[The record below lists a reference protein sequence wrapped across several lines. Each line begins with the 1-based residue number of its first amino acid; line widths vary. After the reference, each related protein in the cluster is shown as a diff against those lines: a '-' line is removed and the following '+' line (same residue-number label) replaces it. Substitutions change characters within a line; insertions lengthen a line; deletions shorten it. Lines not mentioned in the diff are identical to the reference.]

1 MRFGNKQNQQI
12 QSSKKSMDDSRKTA
26 IVLESGVHRQRSFI
40 LEKRKEKQNAFKV
53 FFKQNISEQVLS

>member
-1 MRFGNKQNQQI
+1 MH
-12 QSSKKSMDDSRKTA
+12 DTRKTA

-53 FFKQNISEQVLS
+53 FFLNRTSQNRFCPNVTTHQCTI